1 MRSGCR
7 VPPARLL
14 LGAWL
19 GMALSCATVVAA
31 AADLRVVARD
41 ASGPL
46 ATGAVLVRPLDG
58 TRPMPPPERAQ
69 VVQRDRTFVPEGLIL
84 SPGSSVA
91 FLNRDPV
98 RHHVYSFSAARRFEL
113 KLFAASEMPP
123 PVDFREEGMVVLGC
137 NIHDTMAATL
147 YITRAPLRVLTD
159 AAGTGTLRGLAPG
172 RYAVELWHPR
182 LATPWSGEVTVAASN
197 VDLRVEAK
205 GPFVLPAPRP
215 APSALS
221 ERFKAPRP

>member
-7 VPPARLL
+7 VPPAHSLL
-14 LGAWL
+14 RAWL
-19 GMALSCATVVAA
+19 GLALCCAAGLAA

-46 ATGAVLVRPLDG
+46 ATGAVLVRPLAG
-58 TRPMPPPERAQ
+58 ASATPSPERAQ

-113 KLFAASEMPP
+113 KLFAASETPP

-159 AAGTGTLRGLAPG
+159 ASGAGTLRGLGPG
-172 RYAVELWHPR
+172 RYAVEVWHPR
-182 LATPWSGEVTVAASN
+182 LAAPWSGEVEVAARD

>member
-1 MRSGCR
+1 MRPWCR
-7 VPPARLL
+7 VPPAHLL
-14 LGAWL
+14 LRAWL
-19 GMALSCATVVAA
+19 GAALACATVVST

-41 ASGPL
+41 AGGPL
-46 ATGAVLVRPLDG
+46 ATGAVLVRPLAG
-58 TRPMPPPERAQ
+58 TPAMPAPERAQ
-69 VVQRDRTFVPEGLIL
+69 VVQRDRTFVPDGLIL

-113 KLFAASEMPP
+113 KLFAASETPP

-159 AAGTGTLRGLAPG
+159 ASGTGTLGGLAPG
-172 RYAVELWHPR
+172 RYAVEVWHPR
-182 LATPWSGEVTVAASN
+182 LTAPWAGEVEVAARD
-197 VDLRVEAK
+197 VELRVEAK

-221 ERFKAPRP
+221 ERFQAPRP

>member
-1 MRSGCR
+1 MRPWCR
-7 VPPARLL
+7 VSPAQLWQRAL
-14 LGAWL
+14 LGLTLA
-19 GMALSCATVVAA
+19 GGIPAAA
-31 AADLRVVARD
+31 AADLRVRSSD

-46 ATGAVLVRPLDG
+46 ANGAVLLRPATG
-58 TRPMPPPERAQ
+58 QFAVPAPERATIA
-69 VVQRDRTFVPEGLIL
+69 QRDRTFVPEGLIL

-147 YITRAPLRVLTD
+147 YITRAPLRTLTD
-159 AAGTGTLRGLAPG
+159 ASGSGVLRGLAPG
-172 RYAVELWHPR
+172 RYTVEVWHPR
-182 LATPWSGEVTVAASN
+182 LTAPWTGEVVVAGSD

-221 ERFKAPRP
+221 DRFKAPRP